1 MTRAALDS
9 LDREQLIEIILA
21 QAAVIEQLTRR
32 VAELEAR
39 LGHPPKTPDNSS
51 VPPSQARKASAA
63 PPATKRRRRR
73 KGRPGAHRT
82 LAANP
87 TQTFEMKA
95 SNCSHCQADVSGARQ
110 WLCEAYDHVELPP
123 VEPVVTR
130 INLYGGACPHCSRPF
145 KAAAPAAMPQG
156 SPFGARLRAL
166 VIYLRYTHGIAFE
179 RLSRTLRDLFGVRL
193 SEGALVNMLK
203 QATGMFAAQ
212 TERIRDDLMAAPAL
226 ASDETGL
233 RVGRRNFWLWVVHHK
248 ESAVFLADPTRAKR
262 VLEDFLAGHRPDFWL
277 SDRYGGQKGFAKRQH
292 QFCLAHLIRDAQY
305 AMDAGDDCFAPGLIP
320 LFKRACR
327 IGRKRDQLSDRQLA
341 SYNRKYVK
349 KLSLLLQLRP
359 THEQG
364 IKLHKTIGEIRR
376 NLFVFLSNREI
387 EATNN
392 GSERALRPCVT
403 FRKITNGFRT
413 EWGAKLYADIRSVLE
428 TARRRAID
436 PLDAILKT
444 LQQSKLPL
452 ANAT

>member
-1 MTRAALDS
+1 MDRAGLDS
-9 LDREQLIEIILA
+9 LEREQLIEIILA
-21 QAAVIEQLTRR
+21 QAAMIEQLTRR

-39 LGHPPKTPDNSS
+39 LGLPPKTPDNSS
-51 VPPSQARKASAA
+51 VPPSQARKTSAA

-73 KGRPGAHRT
+73 KGRSGAHRAMA
-82 LAANP
+82 LNP

-95 SNCSHCQADVSGARQ
+95 SNCPHCRADVSGARQ

-130 INLYGGACPHCSRPF
+130 INLYGGACPRCSRRF
-145 KAAAPAAMPQG
+145 KAAAPAAMPPG
-156 SPFGARLRAL
+156 SPFGAKLRAL

-203 QATGMFAAQ
+203 QAAGVFAAQ
-212 TERIRDDLMAAPAL
+212 SARIRDDLMAAPVL

-233 RVGRRNFWLWVVHHK
+233 RVGGRNFWLWVVHHK
-248 ESAVFLADPTRAKR
+248 DSAVFLADPTRAKR
-262 VLEDFLAGHRPDFWL
+262 VLEDFLAGRRPDFWL

-305 AMDAGDDCFAPGLIP
+305 AKDAGDDCFAPGLIM
-320 LFKRACR
+320 LLKRACR
-327 IGRKRDQLSDRQLA
+327 IGRERDQLSDRQLA
-341 SYNRKYVK
+341 FYNRKFVK
-349 KLSLLLQLRP
+349 KLSLLLKLRP
-359 THEQG
+359 TNEEG
-364 IKLHKTIGEIRR
+364 LKLHKTIGQIRR
-376 NLFVFLSNREI
+376 NLFVFLTNRAI

-392 GSERALRPCVT
+392 ASERALRPCVT

-413 EWGAKLYADIRSVLE
+413 EWGANLYADIRSVLE

-436 PLDAILKT
+436 PLDALIKT
-444 LQQSKLPL
+444 LQANPLPY
-452 ANAT
+452 ANA